1 MIPKLL
7 KTRSLACWAFVVT
20 AMLSGCACGPRTT
33 VVLLPDEDGHVGAV
47 VVADGGGQQ
56 RISEAFNAVTVDD
69 PRSMPSQAKPKEKQS
84 IEQQYGA
91 LLKAQP
97 TKPLTFTLY
106 FVLDSVALT
115 EQSKALV
122 PEMIK
127 AAKDRKPTEITVYGH
142 ADASGTEERN
152 EHLSELRARVVAELL
167 RKSDAEF
174 AQVQVEYFGDR
185 SPLVP
190 NDGHKPEPKNRRAEV
205 VIL

>member
-1 MIPKLL
+1 MNK
-7 KTRSLACWAFVVT
+7 RSSRSFWLAFWVV
-20 AMLSGCACGPRTT
+20 AASAVLGGCACAPHTI

-56 RISEAFNAVTVDD
+56 RISQAFSAVTVGD
-69 PRSMPSQAKPKEKQS
+69 PRSMPSEAKPQEKAT
-84 IEQQYGA
+84 IERDYSA

-115 EQSKALV
+115 EASKALL
-122 PEMIK
+122 PEMIN
-127 AAKDRKPTEITVYGH
+127 AAKARKPTEITVYGH

-152 EHLSELRARVVAELL
+152 DHLSALRARVVADLL
-167 RKSDAEF
+167 RRSDAEF
-174 AQVQVEYFGDR
+174 AQVRVEYFGDR

-190 NDGHKPEPKNRRAEV
+190 NEGHKPEPKNRRAEV